1 MNTIFR
7 CVRCGFESKHKH
19 VLSRHLTR
27 TRPCKPTIL
36 DVCQEAQVNYKDNTP
51 IQMSAPVTVSSHRD
65 LTISEPSTISGHLT
79 HSDSYELNKVN
90 ELQCPTCSH
99 VFSSRQKKNQHK
111 CKGPLEDRLKCHRCS
126 KKFSDKSN
134 LNRHLKSCKKEK
146 NPTGCEDIEKMQ
158 AQIQDKDDI
167 IKALKDELLKCK
179 TDIASSW
186 PPHAI
191 TNNTTN
197 NNTTNNNTTNIII
210 LTGYGNENVEHI
222 LQNKDLLL
230 DKIAHASGSSVDFY
244 TQAFKAIYF
253 NPEYPENQNFKMT
266 NSRGNLVTVT
276 KKNEHGELYENS
288 EDQARFFPKVLCDV
302 QKFIK
307 DGRKN
312 MKKKKLQHKV
322 DNFEREMKE
331 CSKVAVPLTYA
342 DSEPRP
348 LAQIAQMEKQRDMYL
363 KAVET
368 VRKKFVQV

>member
-1 MNTIFR
+1 KQKIKYNHLKRHMNT
-7 CVRCGFESKHKH
+7 CEVVPLGAGSQEDLSKQIAQLKQKQKH
-19 VLSRHLTR
+19 
-27 TRPCKPTIL
+27 
-36 DVCQEAQVNYKDNTP
+36 DD
-51 IQMSAPVTVSSHRD
+51 
-65 LTISEPSTISGHLT
+65 
-79 HSDSYELNKVN
+79 
-90 ELQCPTCSH
+90 
-99 VFSSRQKKNQHK
+99 
-111 CKGPLEDRLKCHRCS
+111 
-126 KKFSDKSN
+126 
-134 LNRHLKSCKKEK
+134 KEK
-146 NPTGCEDIEKMQ
+146 AQ
-158 AQIQDKDDI
+158 ALQDKDDI

-179 TDIASSW
+179 TNIASSW
-186 PPHAI
+186 SPQAI
-191 TNNTTN
+191 TNNTTNNHTTN

-312 MKKKKLQHKV
+312 MKK
-322 DNFEREMKE
+322 
-331 CSKVAVPLTYA
+331 
-342 DSEPRP
+342 
-348 LAQIAQMEKQRDMYL
+348 
-363 KAVET
+363 
-368 VRKKFVQV
+368 